1 MKKYLEVG
9 KIVNTHGI
17 RGEVKLELWCDSA
30 EYLKQFSKLYL
41 DENGNSALNL
51 VSARPQKNFAILK
64 FKEISSIDEAEKYR
78 NKILY
83 GDRDD
88 AVIEDGAVYI
98 QDIIGCRVIDCESE
112 KCYGEVAD
120 VLNYGASDIL
130 EIKGENGKNYI
141 PYVDEFAVETDIENG
156 VILVKPIK
164 GLFNED

>member
-17 RGEVKLELWCDSA
+17 RGEVKLDLWCDSA
-30 EYLKQFSKLYL
+30 DYLKQFSKLYL
-41 DENGNSALNL
+41 DDNGNSALSL

-64 FKEISSIDEAEKYR
+64 FEEITSIDEAEKYR

-83 GDRDD
+83 ADRED
-88 AVIEDGAVYI
+88 AVIDDDAEYI

-112 KCYGEVAD
+112 KCYGKVTD

-130 EIKGENGKNYI
+130 EIKGENKKSYI
-141 PYVDEFAVETDIENG
+141 PYVDEFAVETDVENG
-156 VILVKPIK
+156 VIFVKPIK
-164 GLFNED
+164 GLFDED

>member
-30 EYLKQFSKLYL
+30 EYLKQFSTLYL
-41 DENGNSALNL
+41 DENGNNALSL

-88 AVIEDGAVYI
+88 AVIDDGAVYI
-98 QDIIGCRVIDCESE
+98 QDVIGCRVIDCESE
-112 KCYGEVAD
+112 KYYGEVTD

>member
-1 MKKYLEVG
+1 M
-9 KIVNTHGI
+9 
-17 RGEVKLELWCDSA
+17 
-30 EYLKQFSKLYL
+30 
-41 DENGNSALNL
+41 
-51 VSARPQKNFAILK
+51 K

-88 AVIEDGAVYI
+88 AVIDDGAVYI

-112 KCYGEVAD
+112 KCYGEVTD